1 MGRGPGKNNENEQ
14 NATTV
19 PNDHSGQIGV
29 SFEDRGF
36 AEKATQAHNAMKE
49 FGETRHNTAYDEAL
63 LSPLSRLL
71 YEWTLRAHAQTAQQ
85 LGPTATALRHIPPL
99 RAAPRNR
106 CSTTA

>member
-1 MGRGPGKNNENEQ
+1 MCLPCAIQLLTAEIQLLTAENNQ

-19 PNDHSGQIGV
+19 PNDHLGQVGV

-63 LSPLSRLL
+63 LSQLSRLL
-71 YEWTLRAHAQTAQQ
+71 YEWTLRAHAKSAQQ
-85 LGPTATALRHIPPL
+85 LGPTR
-99 RAAPRNR
+99 
-106 CSTTA
+106 SS